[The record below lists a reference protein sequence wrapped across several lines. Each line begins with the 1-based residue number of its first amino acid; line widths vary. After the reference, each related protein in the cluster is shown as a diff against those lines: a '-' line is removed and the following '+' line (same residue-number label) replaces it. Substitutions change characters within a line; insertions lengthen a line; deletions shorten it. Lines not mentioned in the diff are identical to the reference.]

1 MICCMAAK
9 QALLDPALGLDMPAV
24 IAAIE
29 DERASRE
36 LSYAQTARE
45 LGVTYRTV
53 AYWRQGHCV
62 MSGEVMLRV
71 CLWTGRSITSFARH
85 PGDAP
90 STREVA

>member
-1 MICCMAAK
+1 MAK
-9 QALLDPALGLDMPAV
+9 V

-29 DERASRE
+29 DERAKRS

-71 CLWTGRSITSFARH
+71 CQWTGRSITTFARH
-85 PGDAP
+85 PVDPPPAVK
-90 STREVA
+90 TEAA